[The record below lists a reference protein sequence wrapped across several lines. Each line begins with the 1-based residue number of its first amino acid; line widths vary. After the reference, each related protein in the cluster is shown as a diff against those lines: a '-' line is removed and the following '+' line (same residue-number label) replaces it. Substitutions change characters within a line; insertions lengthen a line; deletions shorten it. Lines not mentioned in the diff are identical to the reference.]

1 MGMALK
7 IDRVSNR
14 LSKWADLETE
24 SRERILF
31 GAVKQN
37 ELKQGSMARLVGSE
51 KIDLIGGEGSSRKE
65 VLF

>member
-37 ELKQGSMARLVGSE
+37 ELKQGGMARLVGSE